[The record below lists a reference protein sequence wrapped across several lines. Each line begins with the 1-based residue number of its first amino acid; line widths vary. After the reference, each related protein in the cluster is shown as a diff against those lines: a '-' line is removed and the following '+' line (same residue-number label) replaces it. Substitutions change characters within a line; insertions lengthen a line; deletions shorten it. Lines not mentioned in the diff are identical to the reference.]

1 MLFIALIGVSLLK
14 LKCWN
19 LIRSGLFSI
28 FQITLS
34 FSPLHSAHSLDK
46 IEPIDN
52 EHHVN
57 SELFT
62 ILRSSLIW
70 GLIVTPCTIKCCSWP
85 KKAVNVMSNKI
96 LDSWDDVFTKAFNS
110 LQKTFESFHHY
121 FDKWANFELKKNWHS
136 VRDCVGSFQVSA
148 SLIQL

>member
-70 GLIVTPCTIKCCSWP
+70 GLIATPCTIKCCSWP
-85 KKAVNVMSNKI
+85 KKQWMSCQTRFLIAKMI
-96 LDSWDDVFTKAFNS
+96 F
-110 LQKTFESFHHY
+110 LQKLSIY
-121 FDKWANFELKKNWHS
+121 FKKLLNLFIIILINELTLSWKKIGI
-136 VRDCVGSFQVSA
+136 VCVTV
-148 SLIQL
+148 